1 MVVGIVIQKTQFL
14 VNIYISRQRQHNNMN
29 INLENDQQNLRRLGT
44 VSKRNICTGKL
55 QQVSLLILIWL

>member
-29 INLENDQQNLRRLGT
+29 INLENDQQKLRRLGT